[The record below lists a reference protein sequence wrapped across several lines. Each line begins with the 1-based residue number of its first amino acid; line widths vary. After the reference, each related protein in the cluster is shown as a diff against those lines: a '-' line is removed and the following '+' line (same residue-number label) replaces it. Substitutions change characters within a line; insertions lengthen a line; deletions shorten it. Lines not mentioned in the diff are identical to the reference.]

1 MKKKKVTKQRV
12 EQIVKN
18 PEIMNV
24 FSPSFDPYDGYGRM
38 GLELI
43 YHLDKLGLYVNAA
56 GGNNTQRVWDTQTEH
71 IQKLMDK
78 PIKPMLGGFVLG
90 YPTLYERFG
99 PLANSGVKVAITM
112 FESTALPDGWMP
124 ALNDCDAVI
133 VPAKWLVKV
142 FKRCGV
148 YKPIHV
154 VPLGISETFMVADR
168 REPYRS
174 FTQRNPFTF
183 LCWGDRGKRKGWDV
197 AAQAFVNA
205 FGDRQDVKLII
216 KARDGSFV
224 YEITNDNIEILRA
237 DLDEFGLRDLY
248 LRCDAMVFPSRCEG
262 FGLPPREFAAT
273 GGPAIVTEFWADD
286 IPQWGYPVH
295 YKMVKAWEGH
305 PAHDGLGKW
314 AEPKLDHLVK
324 QMEHVVNQK
333 YQVIHYMGQQSAN
346 HVAKLYNWGK
356 FSDACLE
363 IWKQTAKNVEKKNKR
378 KSKRNGARR

>member
-1 MKKKKVTKQRV
+1 MKKKKNVTRTQV
-12 EQIVKN
+12 EHVIEN

-71 IQKLMDK
+71 MQKLMDK

-99 PLANSGVKVAITM
+99 NLANSGVKVAITM
-112 FESTALPDGWMP
+112 FESTVLPDGWMQ

-142 FKRCGV
+142 FKHCGV

-174 FTQRNPFTF
+174 FTKHNPFTF
-183 LCWGDRGKRKGWDV
+183 LCQFLSGPGIRDGNYRKICLFPHFSKAFHGPDYFATQDIAPCSFRV
-197 AAQAFVNA
+197 IIQNTDDFFPVYLQVVDYYLAMATAAQKNYF
-205 FGDRQDVKLII
+205 
-216 KARDGSFV
+216 S
-224 YEITNDNIEILRA
+224 
-237 DLDEFGLRDLY
+237 
-248 LRCDAMVFPSRCEG
+248 
-262 FGLPPREFAAT
+262 
-273 GGPAIVTEFWADD
+273 
-286 IPQWGYPVH
+286 
-295 YKMVKAWEGH
+295 
-305 PAHDGLGKW
+305 
-314 AEPKLDHLVK
+314 
-324 QMEHVVNQK
+324 HV
-333 YQVIHYMGQQSAN
+333 G
-346 HVAKLYNWGK
+346 
-356 FSDACLE
+356 
-363 IWKQTAKNVEKKNKR
+363 
-378 KSKRNGARR
+378 